1 MGLALALVMT
11 VIKKYRR
18 VAMKEFTSISK
29 SHRCPSAHFRSYVEF
44 LMLRLL
50 GLPNPNVQILLNALG
65 LLPILSSEPDI
76 CSSNSNHIDFSSQM
90 PSCSTS
96 SSGSTPNQANNAN
109 ITRCIFPSSS
119 PFVHRPSYLLPDY
132 FLATPKFVLAFLLS
146 FVSVSLSS
154 PFPPFLFFLLPALD
168 RFALLAD
175 VGVA

>member
-1 MGLALALVMT
+1 VALALALVMT
-11 VIKKYRR
+11 VMKKYRR

-29 SHRCPSAHFRSYVEF
+29 SLLSAHFRSCVEF
-44 LMLRLL
+44 LIFLFL

-65 LLPILSSEPDI
+65 LLSILNSEPDI
-76 CSSNSNHIDFSSQM
+76 CSSNSNPIDFRSQM
-90 PSCSTS
+90 PSCPTP

-109 ITRCIFPSSS
+109 ITRFIFPSSS
-119 PFVHRPSYLLPDY
+119 PFAHRPSYLLPDY
-132 FLATPKFVLAFLLS
+132 FLAIPKFVLAFLLS

-154 PFPPFLFFLLPALD
+154 PFPPFLFFLLPAPD